1 MIIQRKLGI
10 RRYSSRVT
18 MYTGWP
24 TMIALVDIFFLL
36 LWFFAQSSSYTRL
49 SGIRVELPK
58 VKASSI
64 ADIHQCVISIM
75 PTGDPKNPFQL
86 YFGDHPVELAKLPE
100 RLTKQQE
107 ELTGR
112 QEGLTGR
119 QSQGLTTTV
128 AVLIDRRAPYE
139 LVAQVL
145 AVVGNMGRNC
155 FLPVMVPE
163 DQPERR
169 FEK

>member
-58 VKASSI
+58 EKAPSI
-64 ADIHQCVISIM
+64 ADIQQYVISIM
-75 PTGDPKNPFQL
+75 PLGDTWGRWQVCFCNR
-86 YFGDHPVELAKLPE
+86 PVELSQLQE
-100 RLTKQQE
+100 MLTK
-107 ELTGR
+107 LADR
-112 QEGLTGR
+112 KPM
-119 QSQGLTTTV
+119 V
-128 AVLIDRRAPYE
+128 AILADRRAPYG
-139 LVAQVL
+139 LVARVL
-145 AVVGNMGRNC
+145 AMVGNTGIDC
-155 FLPVMVPE
+155 FLPVMPPE
-163 DQPERR
+163 KQPELR